1 MDRVGQNGFSSSATR
16 SSTTQDLPPPSYDEA
31 TRPPPPYDTAV
42 TRDQRRV
49 ATQNIAGASN
59 YVNPENADKSKEA
72 IGIKSEYDSDLEFIT
87 SLNQQKTPDLEFIT
101 SLNQQK
107 APDLEFITSLNQQ
120 TAPKESFHG
129 RDVVLCESCDS
140 RTT

>member
-72 IGIKSEYDSDLEFIT
+72 IGIKSEYDSDLKFIT
-87 SLNQQKTPDLEFIT
+87 SINQ
-101 SLNQQK
+101 N
-107 APDLEFITSLNQQ
+107 
-120 TAPKESFHG
+120 TALKENFHG
-129 RDVVLCESCDS
+129 RDVVICKSCDRQS
-140 RTT
+140 TQSYQDGIYPHMFKRARLC